1 MGFGGNSAT
10 RPLRGLAGVAPDPR
24 LRPSLQNIVCCVD
37 VAIFHVPATA
47 ARKAPRI
54 ERHLL
59 AVLADVTR
67 LGR

>member
-10 RPLRGLAGVAPDPR
+10 RPLRGLVGVAPDPR
-24 LRPSLQNIVCCVD
+24 LCPGSKNIVCCVD

-47 ARKAPRI
+47 AHKAPRI

-59 AVLADVTR
+59 AVLAEVTR